1 MVQNSPFER
10 PQAQRRFGPLY
21 PARIAQ
27 MQQQLDEI
35 FGVTDLK
42 ISLYTYGPDQLIWD
56 WVPTVSSDGGATAVH
71 WSWSLDRQ
79 ARLIEAPAGMLTVQ
93 RRATNV
99 AGLSPAVR
107 IYAEDDLLI
116 SQTW

>member
-42 ISLYTYGPDQLIWD
+42 ISLYTYGSDQLIWD
-56 WVPTVSSDGGATAVH
+56 WVPTVSSDGGGHCGPLVMELRST
-71 WSWSLDRQ
+71 SSTD
-79 ARLIEAPAGMLTVQ
+79 
-93 RRATNV
+93 
-99 AGLSPAVR
+99 
-107 IYAEDDLLI
+107 
-116 SQTW
+116 